1 MASEI
6 ALLFTRNNEVHYMN
20 CKLVNTLCLSTMWY
34 LGTVVICQNIL
45 DLPPPPSDRRAV
57 RRFWRRRKTSH
68 KRHYNTTKSTNKM
81 VTNSLTLSHSYHR
94 RDYRFLPT
102 VDDKNEIVRRN
113 FWSLN
118 LRQVLTV
125 ESVSSPSVSPSKG
138 GLLFPPKR
146 LNCAMTE
153 NSRRARLLTVCT
165 VIRII
170 FQQTGRY
177 R

>member
-6 ALLFTRNNEVHYMN
+6 ALLFTRNNEVHCMYCN
-20 CKLVNTLCLSTMWY
+20 RINTLCLSAMWY
-34 LGTVVICQNIL
+34 LGTVVICEIIL
-45 DLPPPPSDRRAV
+45 DLTPPPSDRAV
-57 RRFWRRRKTSH
+57 RRFWRRRNTSH

-113 FWSLN
+113 FCSLK

-125 ESVSSPSVSPSKG
+125 ESVSSPSVSLSKG

-146 LNCAMTE
+146 LNCAMTV
-153 NSRRARLLTVCT
+153 NSRREGALTYSLHSYT
-165 VIRII
+165 NNISINR
-170 FQQTGRY
+170 
-177 R
+177 